1 MSEIRG
7 IDFNSDVLGKVE
19 RELGPLDKRARE
31 AVLRGLELAFKKG
44 EPPKPAMSW
53 QGENL
58 TYAEA
63 ERLSLSERSRRMGEL
78 EAQNQAWLERE
89 CEELGASWLIVVDG
103 EILNHGATLAD
114 YVTDDALLKWCE
126 QTGKLP
132 LVYEHP
138 RSLTIEESVPWH
150 LTAYPQDAYP
160 TLQLALVENGNRADL
175 VADFDT
181 GSLETYANLDSL
193 RAQGIVQI
201 APQDVLRQHTH
212 LGQIFAYLLKQ
223 VTFLLTSE
231 DGVIKQLPRGIR
243 YVLNWQQCL
252 RSKPVLRAPSSR
264 LIPIVRHLQDGE
276 SLCSSGPF
284 SRWTLFDE
292 RQSCTGKERYLH
304 WANIARP
311 VQ

>member
-19 RELGPLDKRARE
+19 RELGPLDKRTRE

-243 YVLNWQQCL
+243 YVLNWQQSPFVQVNPNRQAL
-252 RSKPVLRAPSSR
+252 AGRGIALQFRPL
-264 LIPIVRHLQDGE
+264 LTLDFVRRE
-276 SLCSSGPF
+276 
-284 SRWTLFDE
+284 T
-292 RQSCTGKERYLH
+292 KLH
-304 WANIARP
+304 W
-311 VQ
+311 

>member
-1 MSEIRG
+1 MMITGQLQLSMEMLNKALPQLELSAFVHNCHLHASDYFRVYTKAGGFVVSVRWRNKEGKVMSEIRG
-7 IDFNSDVLGKVE
+7 IDFNSDILRKVE

-44 EPPKPAMSW
+44 EPPKPAIAW
-53 QGENL
+53 QGENP

-78 EAQNQAWLERE
+78 EAQNQTWLERK

-103 EILNHGATLAD
+103 EVLAHGATLAD

-138 RSLTIEESVPWH
+138 RLLTIEESAPWH

-160 TLQLALVENGNRADL
+160 TLKLALVGNGSGLQSKPLSEANRADF

-181 GSLETYANLDSL
+181 GSLETYVNLDSL

-201 APQDVLRQHTH
+201 APMR
-212 LGQIFAYLLKQ
+212 
-223 VTFLLTSE
+223 
-231 DGVIKQLPRGIR
+231 IKLSILPFP
-243 YVLNWQQCL
+243 L
-252 RSKPVLRAPSSR
+252 P
-264 LIPIVRHLQDGE
+264 
-276 SLCSSGPF
+276 
-284 SRWTLFDE
+284 
-292 RQSCTGKERYLH
+292 
-304 WANIARP
+304 
-311 VQ
+311 